1 MSAADWP
8 THNATAWQAVLDRAC
23 ALGWPAPA
31 WTKNHPQIK
40 LVCPA
45 GDPKCTIRIYSTG
58 KGTET
63 VAVQSLR
70 GVERCPHRNIVGDIV
85 RVDDA
90 LCSADRFVRAA
101 ETLIKR
107 GEISAKLD
115 ELMQLI
121 DESLDVAEA
130 QMELEFDDLTTTLD
144 SHTQE
149 ARELLDADPDAVPPA
164 EPLQKAG
171 QHIREAMKR
180 LARLPK
186 KNGDV
191 VERKERL
198 AVLSARREA
207 AAARARN
214 VGP

>member
-8 THNATAWQAVLDRAC
+8 THDDKAWQAVLDRAR

-45 GDPKCTIRIYSTG
+45 ADPKCMIRIYSTG
-58 KGTET
+58 KGAET

-70 GVERCPHRNIVGDIV
+70 GVDRCPHRNIVDDIV
-85 RVDDA
+85 RVDEA

-101 ETLIKR
+101 ETLIQR

-115 ELMQLI
+115 ELMQLV
-121 DESLDVAEA
+121 DESLDAAEA
-130 QMELEFDDLTTTLD
+130 QMELEFDSLTTTLD

-149 ARELLDADPDAVPPA
+149 ARQLLDADPDAVPPT
-164 EPLQKAG
+164 EPLLRAG
-171 QHIREAMKR
+171 QYIREAMKG

-186 KNGDV
+186 KSADV
-191 VERKERL
+191 VERKKRL

-207 AAARARN
+207 AARRASN
-214 VGP
+214 VGL